1 MPKVAWK
8 NKEQEAAEWRVV
20 KRYLGEYAG
29 TQLGSN
35 HNDKTTFIDP
45 LTKKQVYLTHRYL
58 RGADGEIFVKSN
70 GKALGAGTFGKVTF
84 GQTENGQMWA
94 IKKSPTMVIL
104 PEKGK
109 VNLLPSLLKE
119 SDIAVD
125 LGKARR
131 SFQDKYGSKYYQI
144 YQFLG
149 TPLDKHLSENALGEE
164 QRFDLAIKIA
174 QAVYHLHV
182 GSYARSKALYAHLD
196 LKPANI
202 CVDDQGQVHLIDYG
216 FSESLTG
223 TLSRL
228 KGTLIF
234 LPQQPVGISKEAL
247 DVFALLRILYLPEL
261 FRTPKDWVSRA
272 DSHKEG
278 VVSLFNYDF
287 VEKNNLTL
295 LLDTS
300 DGRAND
306 KSIVFILCKLILL
319 RWSLATD
326 ANLKKVLERPQQ
338 FNENYECLVALGLNS
353 AEYVQQV
360 MTNPDSIEGF
370 KQEQSNLL
378 KLNQLGLDQ
387 AVYIN
392 ALLASPNLIDQFEQD
407 QGQFL
412 RLNQLGLNQ
421 VAYIQQVLE
430 DPGQFDKD
438 YCYLKSFGLDR
449 PETVKKMLDCLES
462 QSALVEILLE
472 AALDKAIEDCR
483 QRGSQKKLTIAKFL
497 KSKISIDPVNLILRN
512 TVNILSHRSGLL
524 KSKSYGVAMPYLL
537 ECKRLL
543 EISEQD
549 WNAMLATGYGFAG
562 LHSGHEHRTFKFYEQ
577 YMDKHDGRL
586 DGLNLTAQPQ

>member
-1 MPKVAWK
+1 MPRVVWK

-20 KRYLGEYAG
+20 RRYLGEYAG

-35 HNDKTTFIDP
+35 HNDKITFIDP

-94 IKKSPTMVIL
+94 IKKSPTTVIL
-104 PEKGK
+104 PEKDK

-131 SFQDKYGSKYYQI
+131 SFQGKDGSKCYQI

-149 TPLDKHLSENALGEE
+149 TPLDKHLSENTLGEE

-182 GSYARSKALYAHLD
+182 GSYARSKTSYAHLD

-216 FSESLTG
+216 FSENLTG

-234 LPQQPVGISKEAL
+234 LPQQPVGTSKEVL

-261 FRTPKDWVSRA
+261 FRTPKGWVTRA

-300 DGRAND
+300 NGRDKD
-306 KSIVFILCKLILL
+306 KSIIFILCNLILL
-319 RWSLATD
+319 RWNLAVD
-326 ANLKKVLERPQQ
+326 SNLKKVLKRSRQ
-338 FNENYECLVALGLNS
+338 FNENYECLVALGLSS
-353 AEYVQQV
+353 AEYVQQII
-360 MTNPDSIEGF
+360 TNPDSIERF

-378 KLNQLGLDQ
+378 KLNQLGLGQ

-392 ALLASPNLIDQFEQD
+392 ILLASPNLIDQFEQY

-421 VAYIQQVLE
+421 IAYIQQVLE
-430 DPGQFDKD
+430 RPEQFDKN
-438 YCYLKSFGLDR
+438 YCYLKCFDLDR
-449 PETVKKMLDCLES
+449 AENVKKMLDCSES
-462 QSALVEILLE
+462 RSALVEILLE

-483 QRGSQKKLTIAKFL
+483 QRGAPSVI
-497 KSKISIDPVNLILRN
+497 
-512 TVNILSHRSGLL
+512 
-524 KSKSYGVAMPYLL
+524 
-537 ECKRLL
+537 
-543 EISEQD
+543 
-549 WNAMLATGYGFAG
+549 
-562 LHSGHEHRTFKFYEQ
+562 
-577 YMDKHDGRL
+577 
-586 DGLNLTAQPQ
+586 